1 MTGAAPTKRHSF
13 ILSLGLLLDLH
24 SLRTT
29 GRPSSHA
36 SLAHNR
42 RPQMRKSAPSA
53 KKDRGV
59 QGFDRAQSSEP
70 VIRRGY
76 PTKGDPS
83 MPSSGR
89 VGTYRRVVPL
99 IALPSFSNSPIGSTL
114 SRMIQIHA
122 SHVACDDDAV
132 GNLFPPLILLPR
144 GC

>member
-29 GRPSSHA
+29 GRPSHA
-36 SLAHNR
+36 SLTHNHN

-53 KKDRGV
+53 KKERGV

-76 PTKGDPS
+76 PTKGDLS

-99 IALPSFSNSPIGSTL
+99 FALPSFSNSPIGSTL